1 MASPGA
7 LALTRADGQ
16 TDWVEASRLVDLLA
30 RARPLPRL
38 MVLNSCSGAAMSASD
53 MFSSTAAALVRKGVS
68 AVAAMQYEFSD
79 PAATAFTRGFYSEL
93 AYGRGVDDAVSSGRT
108 AIIGLNG
115 RTLEWVTPVLYLRG
129 DDSRLF
135 MIRAGERTTSPGGTG
150 AGKPGRP
157 LGTLGRHAAG
167 VRCLAFGPSGGLLA
181 SAGEDSGIQLWQV
194 PEARNIRMIRAGP
207 HPVASLA
214 FSPDGQLLV
223 SASASGRFLALW
235 ETASGGRVRRLKAH
249 AAGVFGVAFSPD
261 GAWLASGGSDQTV
274 RLWTMPF
281 GKPRTLAGHTGTVRS
296 VAFSPDG
303 ALLASGGSDQTVR
316 LWSLPAGDE
325 VRILRPPAD
334 AVTCLAFSPGQSLL
348 AAAAGTAVHLWNP
361 ATGAAQGTLTAHTGL
376 VYGAAFHPRR
386 RLLASAGADAMVRLW
401 DLRTGQQIQRLVG
414 HEAAVT
420 DVKFSPSGSLLAS
433 AGADH
438 TVRLWEISQP
448 PDGADDR

>member
-1 MASPGA
+1 
-7 LALTRADGQ
+7 
-16 TDWVEASRLVDLLA
+16 
-30 RARPLPRL
+30 
-38 MVLNSCSGAAMSASD
+38 MVLNCCSGAAMSATD
-53 MFSSTAAALVRKGVS
+53 VFSSTAVALVRGGVS

-93 AYGRGVDDAVSSGRT
+93 AHGRGVDDAMSSGRT
-108 AIIGLNG
+108 AVIGLNG

-135 MIRAGERTTSPGGTG
+135 VIQPGERTTNPGESG
-150 AGKPGRP
+150 ASKSARL
-157 LGTLGRHAAG
+157 LGTLGRHTAG
-167 VRCLAFGPSGGLLA
+167 VRCLDFGPSAGLLA
-181 SAGEDSGIQLWQV
+181 SAGDDPGIQLWQV
-194 PEARNIRMIRAGP
+194 PEARNIRMIPTGP

-223 SASASGRFLALW
+223 SASATARFLSLW
-235 ETASGGRVRRLKAH
+235 ETASGRRVQRLTGH

-274 RLWTMPF
+274 RLWTLPS
-281 GKPRTLAGHTGTVRS
+281 GEPRTLAGHTGTVRS

-303 ALLASGGSDQTVR
+303 AWLASGGSDQTVR
-316 LWSLPAGDE
+316 LWSLPAGGE

-334 AVTCLAFSPGQSLL
+334 VVTCLAFSPGQSLL
-348 AAAAGTAVHLWNP
+348 AAAAGTAVHLWDP
-361 ATGAAQGTLTAHTGL
+361 AIGAAQGTLTAHSGL
-376 VYGAAFHPRR
+376 VYSAVFHPRR

-401 DLRTGQQIQRLVG
+401 DLRTGQQIQRLAG

-420 DVKFSPSGSLLAS
+420 DVKFSADGSLLAS

-438 TVRLWEISQP
+438 TVRLWEVPQP
-448 PDGADDR
+448 PDNGADDRG